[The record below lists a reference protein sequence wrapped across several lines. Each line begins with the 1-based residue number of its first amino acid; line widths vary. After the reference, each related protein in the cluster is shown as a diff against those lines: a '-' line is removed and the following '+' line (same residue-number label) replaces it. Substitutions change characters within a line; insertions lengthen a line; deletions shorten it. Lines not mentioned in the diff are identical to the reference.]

1 MTTTDD
7 LVSAALAELHGFLD
21 DVDDETKARMIRTA
35 LYIFEAR
42 KISDESGVSAF
53 ADPSLHVARAILA
66 NDVAHAKNL
75 ATDAAWRL
83 ARKFLAIVAPVVAA
97 KIPVLAGAVLAFLAS
112 MIQEE
117 PEDV

>member
-21 DVDDETKARMIRTA
+21 DVDDATKARMIRTA
-35 LYIFEAR
+35 LSIF
-42 KISDESGVSAF
+42 G
-53 ADPSLHVARAILA
+53 ARAAFDASSPVTPMVLDSLKALLA
-66 NDVAHAKNL
+66 NDIAHAKNL

-117 PEDV
+117 PE

>member
-7 LVSAALAELHGFLD
+7 LVSAALSELHGFLD
-21 DVDDETKARMIRTA
+21 DVDDATKARMIRTA
-35 LYIFEAR
+35 VELFE
-42 KISDESGVSAF
+42 ISDWRGDTKRF
-53 ADPSLHVARAILA
+53 LVAHRALLA
-66 NDVAHAKNL
+66 NDIAHAKNL